1 MGITN
6 FIEQMKN
13 WTVSRV
19 YGVPPK
25 SDENAQKNKR
35 FPNLGE
41 NIQRVVQT
49 PQFEQVLNAASPFLL
64 ASMGAWPG
72 YWIYRGFDYHS
83 HRAHIPLPIY
93 IRQTFYQAKLLQL
106 IIIMTGI
113 LTIVKNQKNLHIF
126 PDNDNRNDP

>member
-1 MGITN
+1 MGFTSY
-6 FIEQMKN
+6 IERMKN
-13 WTVSRV
+13 WAVSRV
-19 YGVPPK
+19 YRVPLT
-25 SDENAQKNKR
+25 SDESDSSKKR

-41 NIQRVVQT
+41 NIQHVVQT
-49 PQFEQVLNAASPFLL
+49 PQFEQVLNTASPYLL

-113 LTIVKNQKNLHIF
+113 LTIVKNQKNLHVF
-126 PDNDNRNDP
+126 PGMGNRNDS